1 MEAKA
6 YGRTKRTVTLKG
18 RSAAPPDVVYDV
30 LADLPSHM
38 EWGGKRQYKMFRL
51 LSLDA
56 PTGPAQSGTVY
67 TSTGKIPMISSAKW
81 ENTNTVTKASRPY
94 VFETTT
100 EGRIVWP
107 KRAPGEGTFI
117 NRFEIS
123 PDGTGS
129 RVVYRSDQLRFVNPP
144 WGLRYPI
151 LRNMTYRINIPLWYR
166 RGFRKML
173 KLAEERARR

>member
-67 TSTGKIPMISSAKW
+67 TSTGKIPMISAAKW
-81 ENTNTVTKASRPY
+81 ENTNTVTKASRPH
-94 VFETTT
+94 V
-100 EGRIVWP
+100 R
-107 KRAPGEGTFI
+107 
-117 NRFEIS
+117 
-123 PDGTGS
+123 
-129 RVVYRSDQLRFVNPP
+129 
-144 WGLRYPI
+144 
-151 LRNMTYRINIPLWYR
+151 
-166 RGFRKML
+166 
-173 KLAEERARR
+173 LAEARARRGHLHQPLRDLGGRHGQPGRLPLGSTPVP